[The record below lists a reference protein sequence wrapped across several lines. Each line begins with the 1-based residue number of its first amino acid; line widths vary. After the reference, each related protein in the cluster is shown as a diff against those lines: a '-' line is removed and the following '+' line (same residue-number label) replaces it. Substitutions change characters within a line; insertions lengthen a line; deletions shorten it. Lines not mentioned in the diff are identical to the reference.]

1 MRHARITFHYRN
13 LPLLL
18 LRARELL
25 VARFRPLLQSQ
36 GITEQ
41 QWRVVRLLVEA
52 GSLEPREIGR
62 LCNLSSPSLTGVLAR
77 MDALG
82 LVRRRRF
89 ETDQRRIAVTLTP
102 RARALAARLA
112 PQIDAT
118 YRQLRAQLGDELYT
132 GLLEVMDRVIQR
144 LDVAPA
150 GRRTRRPAARRKQST
165 RG

>member
-1 MRHARITFHYRN
+1 MKSRDITFHNRN

-18 LRARELL
+18 LRGRELL
-25 VARFRPLLQSQ
+25 VAHFRPLLQSQ

-62 LCNLSSPSLTGVLAR
+62 MCSLSSPSLTGVLAR

-82 LVRRRRF
+82 LVKRRRF

-112 PQIDAT
+112 PRIDAT
-118 YRQLRAQLGDELYT
+118 YQELRAQLGEELYAEM
-132 GLLEVMDRVIQR
+132 LDVMDRVILR
-144 LDVAPA
+144 LDATPEA
-150 GRRTRRPAARRKQST
+150 RRGRRQPTAQDR
-165 RG
+165 

>member
-1 MRHARITFHYRN
+1 MKSREITFQNRN

-18 LRARELL
+18 LRGRELL
-25 VARFRPLLQSQ
+25 VAHFRPLLQSQ

-62 LCNLSSPSLTGVLAR
+62 MCNLSSPSLTGVLAR

-82 LVRRRRF
+82 LVKRRRF

-112 PQIDAT
+112 PRIDAT
-118 YRQLRAQLGDELYT
+118 YQNLRAQLGEELYA
-132 GLLEVMDRVIQR
+132 GLLEVMDRVIQQ
-144 LDVAPA
+144 LETAPA
-150 GRRTRRPAARRKQST
+150 RKRGRRQPGRRDE
-165 RG
+165 